1 MTSAFYLSAF
11 EWASTKATW
20 GIVFFNRF
28 CLFLQLHPYQVSSS
42 IAYEYSGLGTILP
55 LCGGVWPAVV
65 VMGVNGRLPHKHL
78 GLPPNARVFLEPK
91 GCPG

>member
-1 MTSAFYLSAF
+1 MGKY
-11 EWASTKATW
+11 K
-20 GIVFFNRF
+20 GYMGNRF
-28 CLFLQLHPYQVSSS
+28 LQLFFLFLQLHPYQVSSS

-55 LCGGVWPAVV
+55 LCGGVWPVVV
-65 VMGVNGRLPHKHL
+65 VMGVNGRLPHRHL

>member
-1 MTSAFYLSAF
+1 MGKY
-11 EWASTKATW
+11 K
-20 GIVFFNRF
+20 GYMGNRF
-28 CLFLQLHPYQVSSS
+28 LQLFFLFLQLRPYQVSSS

-55 LCGGVWPAVV
+55 LCGGVWPVVV
-65 VMGVNGRLPHKHL
+65 VMGVNGRLPHRHL